1 MSPSTLGL
9 IIFSVTLSAFAQI
22 CLKIGMSAHG
32 VQKAISSSN
41 VSGMAYA
48 VLSNPAVVGGLAL
61 YGFGAIVWL
70 SVLARIDVSIAYP
83 FVGISFLITAALAV
97 LILGEPISTPMIIG
111 TSLVIL
117 GIVILAR
124 G

>member
-9 IIFSVTLSAFAQI
+9 IILSVTISAIAQI
-22 CLKIGMSAHG
+22 CLKIGMSAHN
-32 VQKAISSSN
+32 VQKAISLSN
-41 VSGMAYA
+41 VSAIAHA
-48 VLSNPAVVGGLAL
+48 VLSSPAVIGGLAL
-61 YGFGAIVWL
+61 YGLGAIVWL

-97 LILGEPISTPMIIG
+97 LILGEPLSTPMIIG
-111 TSLVIL
+111 TSLVML
-117 GIVILAR
+117 GIAILAR

>member
-1 MSPSTLGL
+1 MTPSTLGL
-9 IIFSVTLSAFAQI
+9 IIFSVTLSALAQI
-22 CLKIGMSAHG
+22 CLKIGMSSLS
-32 VQKAISSSN
+32 VQKAISSSS
-41 VSGMAYA
+41 VSATAYA
-48 VLSNPAVVGGLAL
+48 VLSSPAVIGGLAL
-61 YGFGAIVWL
+61 YGLGAIVWL

-97 LILGEPISTPMIIG
+97 LILGEPLSTPMIIG

-117 GIVILAR
+117 GVAILAR